1 MSQYQNRQT
10 QHISEANSMSDNCHV
25 GVNSYE
31 NNYYTKPPYYQ
42 NITCK
47 TYIPKKLM
55 LLHILKVVSLIQ
67 FQRLDCT
74 QLTNE
79 ATVIQR

>member
-31 NNYYTKPPYYQ
+31 KNYYTKP
-42 NITCK
+42 
-47 TYIPKKLM
+47 
-55 LLHILKVVSLIQ
+55 S
-67 FQRLDCT
+67 
-74 QLTNE
+74 
-79 ATVIQR
+79 